1 MPDKWMNPGI
11 GLLAGL
17 LTYMLVSSLLV
28 SGDRG
33 GIVGVGTFIGTF
45 AVVWGDW
52 TSCLAS
58 LVRNEPGTTSNQR
71 TPHDP
76 SVMARCN

>member
-45 AVVWGDW
+45 AVVWGGLDFLSDKPRQGRAGDDLKPEDA
-52 TSCLAS
+52 T
-58 LVRNEPGTTSNQR
+58 
-71 TPHDP
+71 
-76 SVMARCN
+76 